1 MGRSR
6 GHPSISRP
14 IAHKVDTPRAR
25 DIPLPPSYTPT
36 LSHLP
41 AARPR
46 ENASLSLTRS
56 TPRLDGRRPCRV
68 HPAGVW
74 GTIRLVRTDCLETE
88 NAWQSPE
95 LRESMER
102 ARAWYLQRRVQ
113 RPLRVAS
120 LAHSNAN

>member
-1 MGRSR
+1 MGQEDLEA
-6 GHPSISRP
+6 IRP
-14 IAHKVDTPRAR
+14 FPVVLCPVAHIVDTPRAR

-68 HPAGVW
+68 HPAGVC
-74 GTIRLVRTDCLETE
+74 GTIRLVRTDFLEAE

-102 ARAWYLQRRVQ
+102 ARA
-113 RPLRVAS
+113 
-120 LAHSNAN
+120 